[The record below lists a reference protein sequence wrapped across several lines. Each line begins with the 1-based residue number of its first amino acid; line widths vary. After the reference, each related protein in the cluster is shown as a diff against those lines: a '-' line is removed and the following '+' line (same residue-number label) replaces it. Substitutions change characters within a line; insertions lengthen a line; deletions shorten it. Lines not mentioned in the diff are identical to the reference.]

1 MKGNHLWFAN
11 REVFSVVTLKADV
24 ARNVHILYTQTHSHK
39 LLKQMQYYENV
50 IEIQLSSGQVSLL
63 FNFYLPD
70 LSVGQVG
77 KNKYVILLGKV
88 IIIIMCRGIVS

>member
-1 MKGNHLWFAN
+1 MVCKQRSF
-11 REVFSVVTLKADV
+11 FSL
-24 ARNVHILYTQTHSHK
+24 NVEGLCTNSHK

-50 IEIQLSSGQVSLL
+50 IEIHLSSGQVSLL

-77 KNKYVILLGKV
+77 KNKCVILLGKV